1 MQEICRT
8 CLTPSEQMENIFK
21 SGVKDKKYSE
31 LLNTICE
38 DNLKFRE
45 NEYEMPQNICAAC
58 VDMLR
63 LVFDFC
69 HKCRESDENLR
80 TPKFSKAKGE

>member
-31 LLNTICE
+31 LL
-38 DNLKFRE
+38 
-45 NEYEMPQNICAAC
+45 AAC
-58 VDMLR
+58 SEMLR

-69 HKCRESDENLR
+69 QKCRESDESLR